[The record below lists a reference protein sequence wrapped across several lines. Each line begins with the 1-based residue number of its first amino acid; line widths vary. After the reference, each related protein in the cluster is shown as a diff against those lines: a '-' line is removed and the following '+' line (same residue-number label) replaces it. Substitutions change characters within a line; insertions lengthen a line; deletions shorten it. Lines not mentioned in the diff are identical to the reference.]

1 MKEPTS
7 QPPFQLR
14 ITAPC
19 PKQWE
24 ELVGGEARRYCDQ
37 CSLHVLNASLLTQSQ
52 AKELVQNAKERV
64 CMRIQYDASGA
75 PIHRREGKPGPWTLA
90 AFAGLLAACQGQEG
104 GATQAPSTP
113 ADPPAHSTQLLG
125 EVYVAPGPEMVGGV
139 LPPEELGD
147 VAQPPPLALL
157 GSPAV
162 LPEQPDAAPAP
173 PPAPGAS
180 QGSPH

>member
-1 MKEPTS
+1 
-7 QPPFQLR
+7 
-14 ITAPC
+14 
-19 PKQWE
+19 
-24 ELVGGEARRYCDQ
+24 
-37 CSLHVLNASLLTQSQ
+37 VLDASLLTRIQ
-52 AKELVQNAKERV
+52 AQELVQNAKERV

-104 GATQAPSTP
+104 AATQAPSTP

-125 EVYVAPGPEMVGGV
+125 EVYVAPGPETVGGE
-139 LPPEELGD
+139 LPHEELGD
-147 VAQPPPLALL
+147 VAEPPPLTLL

-173 PPAPGAS
+173 PPAPDAS